1 MACLKGFEP
10 PTNGLEGRCSILL
23 SYRHRQCVV
32 WSGWWESD
40 PRSQLGRLVFYHW
53 TTPALQQPLHYI
65 SVAKNCQ
72 RFEIFFCDFFREVS
86 YFGQQVTN
94 FATTFVVIRLQEVNT
109 FKKLVSRLA
118 GKVQL
123 CRAQKFARTAL
134 LKRRWKTRQLAPQ
147 FWNTF
152 VVIRLLKAST
162 FKKLVSPLVGKVQ
175 RCRAQKFAR
184 TFLLNRSW
192 KNTVTCTTILKKIA
206 PVVCRLYKPD
216 KVRQRQKQPCEVVA
230 SNYLFFSRVASL
242 SSCVHLLCVVVR

>member
-86 YFGQQVTN
+86 YFWQQVTN
-94 FATTFVVIRLQEVNT
+94 FATTF
-109 FKKLVSRLA
+109 A
-118 GKVQL
+118 
-123 CRAQKFARTAL
+123 
-134 LKRRWKTRQLAPQ
+134 
-147 FWNTF
+147 
-152 VVIRLLKAST
+152 VIRLLKAST
-162 FKKLVSPLVGKVQ
+162 SKNLWTLLSEKCNVAGHKNLPALPFWNAVEKHRNLHHNFETKV
-175 RCRAQKFAR
+175 
-184 TFLLNRSW
+184 
-192 KNTVTCTTILKKIA
+192 A

-230 SNYLFFSRVASL
+230 YNYLFSCCITFELRSL
-242 SSCVHLLCVVVR
+242 ALRSCTLRKFA

>member
-134 LKRRWKTRQLAPQ
+134 LKRRWKTPQLAPQ

-162 FKKLVSPLVGKVQ
+162 FKNLW
-175 RCRAQKFAR
+175 
-184 TFLLNRSW
+184 TLLSEKCNVAGH
-192 KNTVTCTTILKKIA
+192 KNLHA
-206 PVVCRLYKPD
+206 
-216 KVRQRQKQPCEVVA
+216 
-230 SNYLFFSRVASL
+230 LFFWNAVEKHGNL
-242 SSCVHLLCVVVR
+242 HHKFEKKLHLLFADFTNLIR

>member
-86 YFGQQVTN
+86 YFWQQVTN
-94 FATTFVVIRLQEVNT
+94 FAT
-109 FKKLVSRLA
+109 
-118 GKVQL
+118 
-123 CRAQKFARTAL
+123 
-134 LKRRWKTRQLAPQ
+134 
-147 FWNTF
+147 TF

-184 TFLLNRSW
+184 TFLLKRRWKTQKLAPQFRNNVCRNTVAESKHVQKLVNTLVGKVQRCRAQKFARTFLLNRSC
-192 KNTVTCTTILKKIA
+192 KNTATCTTSLKK
-206 PVVCRLYKPD
+206 
-216 KVRQRQKQPCEVVA
+216 
-230 SNYLFFSRVASL
+230 
-242 SSCVHLLCVVVR
+242 SCICCLQTLQTW

>member
-86 YFGQQVTN
+86 YFWQQVTN
-94 FATTFVVIRLQEVNT
+94 FATTFVVIRLLKAST
-109 FKKLVSRLA
+109 FKNLWAVLQEKCNVA
-118 GKVQL
+118 GHKNL
-123 CRAQKFARTAL
+123 HAL
-134 LKRRWKTRQLAPQ
+134 FFWIAVAKTRQLAPQ
-147 FWNTF
+147 VWKK
-152 VVIRLLKAST
+152 VAS
-162 FKKLVSPLVGKVQ
+162 
-175 RCRAQKFAR
+175 
-184 TFLLNRSW
+184 
-192 KNTVTCTTILKKIA
+192 
-206 PVVCRLYKPD
+206 VVCRLYKPYFEL
-216 KVRQRQKQPCEVVA
+216 R
-230 SNYLFFSRVASL
+230 SL
-242 SSCVHLLCVVVR
+242 ALRSCTLRKFA

>member
-86 YFGQQVTN
+86 YFWQQVTN
-94 FATTFVVIRLQEVNT
+94 FAT
-109 FKKLVSRLA
+109 K
-118 GKVQL
+118 
-123 CRAQKFARTAL
+123 
-134 LKRRWKTRQLAPQ
+134 
-147 FWNTF
+147 F

-162 FKKLVSPLVGKVQ
+162 FKNLWTLLSEKCKVAGQKNLHALPFWNAVEKHRNLHHKFEKKL
-175 RCRAQKFAR
+175 
-184 TFLLNRSW
+184 
-192 KNTVTCTTILKKIA
+192 
-206 PVVCRLYKPD
+206 
-216 KVRQRQKQPCEVVA
+216 
-230 SNYLFFSRVASL
+230 
-242 SSCVHLLCVVVR
+242 HLLFADFTNLIR